1 MILDFLR
8 RARRKLLRRAF
19 LRGWGREG
27 GLAGNRE
34 GGGGLETV
42 LAARVAVSAAAYA
55 FDKPYDY
62 LIPDSLTE
70 KVRVGVRAAIPF
82 GRGNK
87 SAEAIVLSVQEV
99 EKVRG
104 LKSISAVLDDS
115 PVLDQEGLRLA
126 FWLRERY
133 FCTVYE
139 AVKTILPAGLWYR
152 LRETCRIVGDVT
164 EEELSAHLGERGRK
178 RTLYDAVLARGGQ
191 AETETLR
198 RDLGEWTGQVLRELA
213 ALGLITVETSADRK
227 IRDKTVKRV
236 SLAVPAEEA
245 LAAVE
250 TKKNRAPLRYE
261 VIRLLCAAGSAASAD
276 LCYFTGAS
284 SATLRSLEKSGL
296 IVMEPEETYRIP
308 LYARDAEAG
317 PVALNDEQRA
327 AFEGLRELYRREEA
341 SCSLLFGVTGSGKT
355 EVYIRL
361 LQEVVSDGKT
371 GMILVPEIALTPQ
384 MLERFAAYFGD
395 QVAMLH
401 SSLRLSERYDQWKR
415 IQRGE
420 VRVVLGTRSAVFA
433 PLKNLGMIILD
444 EEQENSYQSENPPR
458 YHARDVAKYRCSES
472 GAALILGSATPT
484 VESSY
489 YARTGRYHQ
498 FFLRYRYN
506 ARPLP
511 RVVLADLRQEVRAGN
526 SGIISAPL
534 KKALEE
540 TMARGEQSILFLN
553 RRGSSRMLLCGEC
566 GAAPQCPRCSV
577 PLTYHS
583 ANERLM
589 CHYCGHSQP
598 AHEHCEAC
606 GGRMKHVGFGTQR
619 VEEEL
624 RSLFP
629 ETAILRMDAD
639 TAAAGHEKLL
649 SRFVKEKIP
658 ILLGTQMVAKGLDF
672 ENVTLVGVLSA
683 DLSLYVDSFR
693 AAERTFSLLTQVVG
707 RAGRG
712 DKTGRAVIQTYT
724 PDNDVIVSAA
734 RQDYEAFYTSEIR
747 MRRIRRE
754 PPFADLFTL
763 TVSGLEEGAVFRA
776 AMALRDALRQAAGG
790 PGAPAELLGPA
801 PAPIL
806 KVNNRYR
813 YRLLW
818 VGKNDHQTRELL
830 SRYLNAF
837 HMQKENRAL
846 HLFIDCNG
854 LD

>member
-1 MILDFLR
+1 M
-8 RARRKLLRRAF
+8 
-19 LRGWGREG
+19 
-27 GLAGNRE
+27 
-34 GGGGLETV
+34 
-42 LAARVAVSAAAYA
+42 AARVAVSAAAYA

-70 KVRVGVRAAIPF
+70 KVRVGVRAAVPF